1 MTPDPSTG
9 LYRCAQA
16 RIAWIEVLIDRGWH
30 SALERALEEVQ
41 ANLLSDV
48 RRIHF
53 FDGRSWDEFRA
64 AARVLQPGVCHCEG
78 EQVCLAAFSFS
89 SDRLG
94 RARRQVCE
102 SVVTMWSKVHVAEN
116 GVNRDTMT
124 LANYLVVNTQN
135 NIWL

>member
-1 MTPDPSTG
+1 MAFPSTFFYSTTCGRINGVMTPDPNTG

-64 AARVLQPGVCHCEG
+64 AARVLQPGVMP
-78 EQVCLAAFSFS
+78 VRRRTWLFS
-89 SDRLG
+89 SFFLL
-94 RARRQVCE
+94 E
-102 SVVTMWSKVHVAEN
+102 
-116 GVNRDTMT
+116 
-124 LANYLVVNTQN
+124 
-135 NIWL
+135 

>member
-1 MTPDPSTG
+1 MTPDPNTG

-64 AARVLQPGVCHCEG
+64 AARVLRPGAMRLHAPTSG
-78 EQVCLAAFSFS
+78 AAFHTWGE
-89 SDRLG
+89 RVG
-94 RARRQVCE
+94 RARRQV
-102 SVVTMWSKVHVAEN
+102 S
-116 GVNRDTMT
+116 
-124 LANYLVVNTQN
+124 
-135 NIWL
+135 